1 MRDQILETLADDLF
15 SIPAL
20 VVRASRRKLLKTAL
34 TCVDE
39 SITPLH
45 FGVMRALSE
54 AETLHVTAIGERLH
68 VPAPQMTRLV
78 DRLVSAG
85 LVERRPD
92 PSDRRSVNL
101 ALTDKGRTL
110 IREHGAAVRDSVKEA
125 SSCLTD
131 EELQQLS
138 VSLRSLRDIFSRL
151 Q

>member
-1 MRDQILETLADDLF
+1 MRDEILDALADDLF
-15 SIPAL
+15 SVPAL

-34 TCVDE
+34 TCIDE

-45 FGVMRALSE
+45 FGIMKALNE
-54 AETLHVTAIGERLH
+54 AGLLHVTAIGDRLQ

-92 PSDRRSVNL
+92 PEDRRGVNL
-101 ALTDKGRTL
+101 ALTEKGRTL
-110 IREHGAAVRDSVKEA
+110 ISEHGAAVRDSVKEA
-125 SSCLTD
+125 LSSLSD
-131 EELQQLS
+131 EELQELS
-138 VSLRSLRDIFSRL
+138 ASLGALRDIFSRL